1 MRKSPSSVPAER
13 HVSGQSNSPMSQPA
27 HSLSAEQVLKELQAD
42 STNGLSADEAAKR
55 LKELGPNELER
66 QKGVKPLRILLEQ
79 IFNAMTLVRHIY
91 FC

>member
-1 MRKSPSSVPAER
+1 
-13 HVSGQSNSPMSQPA
+13 MSQPA